1 MRTIPRRGRP
11 LLQIMSILVFF
22 AHSAKQVPE
31 NRTLLVLRV
40 LVLFAGDPLLSR
52 NASWLEIA
60 GGASIIGYWPL
71 LVVIAGWPLLLLVAI
86 SCCLKKWPRHY
97 NWLFLAIAYGTS
109 GLIIQ

>member
-71 LVVIAGWPLLLLVAI
+71 LLLVAI